1 LLTQLLF
8 PGNRE
13 PPLCPD
19 SQLQLQWPRCTHGVQ
34 GRRPEGP
41 GGDCSSETRDFKG
54 EGEAEQRRLGRKYLQ
69 RWHRE
74 ALLRWLQGSQ
84 QAQCLA
90 VTWQRWVDA
99 QGAEQLA
106 RTLLRQWHLRWAWR
120 MWRRRVLQLQVAR
133 RLRQREA
140 GWVLSQA
147 FEKWHQRLAARGQ
160 WRGATSSPRPLN
172 KAGISGGQGA
182 GGERPEPLHGVDL
195 GRSRGPSCSC
205 DCSRGQKSN

>member
-1 LLTQLLF
+1 MPWVTSI
-8 PGNRE
+8 RE
-13 PPLCPD
+13 TDIYIHCKSLVQSSIVID
-19 SQLQLQWPRCTHGVQ
+19 LQLQVTSHKAQAAWPNPS
-34 GRRPEGP
+34 PEP
-41 GGDCSSETRDFKG
+41 QWTE
-54 EGEAEQRRLGRKYLQ
+54 EAERNILGSGRKYLQ
-69 RWHRE
+69 RWHLE
-74 ALLRWLQGSQ
+74 ALLRRLQGSQ
-84 QAQCLA
+84 QAQRLA

-120 MWRRRVLQLQVAR
+120 MWRRRVLRLQVAR
-133 RLRQREA
+133 RLWQREA

-160 WRGATSSPRPLN
+160 WRGATSSPRLLN

-182 GGERPEPLHGVDL
+182 GKERPEPLHGVDL

-205 DCSRGQKSN
+205 DCSHGQKSN